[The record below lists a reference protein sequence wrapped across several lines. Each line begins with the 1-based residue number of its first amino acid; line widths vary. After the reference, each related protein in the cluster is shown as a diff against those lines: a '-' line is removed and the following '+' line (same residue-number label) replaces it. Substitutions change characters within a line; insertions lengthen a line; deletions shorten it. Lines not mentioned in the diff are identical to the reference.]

1 MPVVVVNSDT
11 MGRGD
16 AELGSI
22 LMGSF
27 LRQLA
32 AQGGVELVLLYNAGV
47 KLACEGSAHLADMKL
62 LERRGVEIVAC
73 GTCLG
78 FYELTEKLAVG
89 RKGTMEETVNTIATA
104 QKVVTI

>member
-1 MPVVVVNSDT
+1 MRVVVVNSDT

-32 AQGGVELVLLYNAGV
+32 AQGGADLVLLYNAGV
-47 KLACEGSAHLADMKL
+47 KLACEGSAHLADMKA
-62 LERRGVEIVAC
+62 LEDRGVEIVAC

-78 FYELTEKLAVG
+78 FYELTEKLVVG
-89 RKGTMEETVNTIATA
+89 RKGTMEETVSTLTQAEKFITI
-104 QKVVTI
+104 